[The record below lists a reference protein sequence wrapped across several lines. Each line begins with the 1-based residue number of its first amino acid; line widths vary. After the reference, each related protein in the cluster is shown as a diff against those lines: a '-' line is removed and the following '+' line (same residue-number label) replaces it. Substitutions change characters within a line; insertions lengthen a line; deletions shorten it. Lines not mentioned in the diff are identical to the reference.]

1 MMRHENTLSWLPY
14 AEYREVRKLLP
25 TGKLHVCKYL
35 LGISTKAGITR
46 EVFGLREAKD
56 FADSLTE
63 WREPVFDLLDHIEE
77 LEKLES
83 ETEIIIRSAFPDF
96 SDEHV
101 TKMLNNREYLKQ
113 IASNQET
120 GFSYGI

>member
-1 MMRHENTLSWLPY
+1 MRHENTLEWLSY
-14 AEYREVRKLLP
+14 TEYREVRKLLP
-25 TGKLHVCKYL
+25 NGKLQVCKYL
-35 LGISTKAGITR
+35 LGLSTAAGITR

-63 WREPVFDLLDHIEE
+63 WREPVFDLLDHIDE
-77 LEKLES
+77 LEKMES
-83 ETEIIIRSAFPDF
+83 ETERVIRTAFPDF

-101 TKMLNNREYLKQ
+101 AKMLSDREYLKR

-120 GFSYGI
+120 GFNYGI

>member
-1 MMRHENTLSWLPY
+1 MRHENTLEWLTN

-25 TGKLHVCKYL
+25 HGKIQVCKYL
-35 LGISTKAGITR
+35 IGISRDLGISR

-56 FADSLTE
+56 FADSLSE

-77 LEKLES
+77 LEKMEN
-83 ETEIIIRSAFPDF
+83 ETKHVIRLAFPDF
-96 SDEHV
+96 SDEHIE
-101 TKMLNNREYLKQ
+101 KMLNDREYLKR